1 MIGGA
6 MSKRSLRI
14 DVEVALCFMSCLPVV
29 TVALPRM
36 QLARKGLKFF
46 FRTNNP
52 EYFPLK
58 VETDMKLSLLLDSQ
72 KIIDNI
78 FLFHP
83 SIYFL
88 TILLEKLSTD

>member
-1 MIGGA
+1 

-58 VETDMKLSLLLDSQ
+58 VETDMKLSLLLNR
-72 KIIDNI
+72 K
-78 FLFHP
+78 
-83 SIYFL
+83 
-88 TILLEKLSTD
+88 KLSTIYFYFILRFIF

>member
-1 MIGGA
+1 

-58 VETDMKLSLLLDSQ
+58 VETDMKLSLLLNR
-72 KIIDNI
+72 K
-78 FLFHP
+78 
-83 SIYFL
+83 
-88 TILLEKLSTD
+88 KLSTIYFYFILRFLFNDSRKTFD

>member
-1 MIGGA
+1 

-58 VETDMKLSLLLDSQ
+58 VETDMKLSFLLNR
-72 KIIDNI
+72 K
-78 FLFHP
+78 
-83 SIYFL
+83 
-88 TILLEKLSTD
+88 KLSTIYFYFILRFIF

>member
-1 MIGGA
+1 

-46 FRTNNP
+46 FSNKQP
-52 EYFPLK
+52 
-58 VETDMKLSLLLDSQ
+58 
-72 KIIDNI
+72 
-78 FLFHP
+78 
-83 SIYFL
+83 
-88 TILLEKLSTD
+88 